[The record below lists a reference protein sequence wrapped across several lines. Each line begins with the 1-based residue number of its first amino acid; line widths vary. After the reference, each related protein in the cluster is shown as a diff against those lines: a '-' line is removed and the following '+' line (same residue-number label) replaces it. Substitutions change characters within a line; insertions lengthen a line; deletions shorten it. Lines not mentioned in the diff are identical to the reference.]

1 MQLHT
6 LKHAPGALKK
16 RKRVGRGCGS
26 GRGRT
31 STRGNNGAKSR
42 SGFVNKFGFEGG
54 QTPLFHK
61 LPIIGFKSYRKRH
74 VVISL
79 DDIERIVLKTGAEQ
93 IDAKIL
99 TENRKLPNE
108 NVSYKVLGN
117 GVIKNAVNVIAN
129 GFSEKA
135 KQIIESVGGTATI
148 V

>member
-6 LKHAPGALKK
+6 LKHAPGAVKK

-26 GRGRT
+26 GCGRT

-61 LPIIGFKSYRKRH
+61 LPIIGFKRYRKRH
-74 VVISL
+74 AIVSL
-79 DDIERIVLKTGAEQ
+79 EDIERIAFKTGAKQ

-117 GVIKNAVNVIAN
+117 GVMKSAVDVIAN

-135 KQIIESVGGTATI
+135 KQIIKSVGGTVTI